1 MRRTLSVV
9 LIIIICSIS
18 IVSFGTDVE
27 ELQVQYSDIQIQLDE
42 QNQELANVQSELS
55 ENLQQLQT
63 IDDTINSTQNDLS
76 SLSSEI
82 DNLKTTIETTEL
94 KVTEL
99 EETYEKEQGDLDE
112 RLISVYEAGETYYL
126 DVLLNSRSL
135 MDFLSNYFLISEIT
149 EYDSRLIQDV
159 ENEKKEMEE
168 TKEFL
173 QNSKNDF
180 VTKKQNQ
187 IKAEKVLQNTK
198 VIRENKIAELTE
210 EEFKI
215 QSSID
220 EYKQKFSEVEAEIK
234 WITTNSVG
242 TEYIGGVMA
251 WPVPGHTIISST
263 FGMRTHPITG
273 VYKLHTG
280 IDIAAPMGTDFIAV
294 ADGIVTKACYNPAYG
309 NMIIIDHGGGIETL
323 YAHGQDGGILVQI
336 GDNVKQG
343 QPILK
348 VGSTGYST
356 GPHAHFEVRVNGQPV
371 NPLPYVTR
379 SYTEDNNTNENNVV
393 TNTQIQN

>member
-1 MRRTLSVV
+1 MRRTLSIV

-18 IVSFGTDVE
+18 IVSFATDVE
-27 ELQVQYSDIQIQLDE
+27 DLQVQYSDIQIQLDE
-42 QNQELANVQSELS
+42 QNKELANVQSELS

-63 IDDTINSTQNDLS
+63 IDDTITSTQNDLS
-76 SLSSEI
+76 GLSSEI

-168 TKEFL
+168 TKDFL

-210 EEFKI
+210 EELKI

-280 IDIAAPMGTDFIAV
+280 IDISAPMGTDFIAV

-379 SYTEDNNTNENNVV
+379 SYTDDNNTNENNVV

>member
-1 MRRTLSVV
+1 MRRTLSIV

-18 IVSFGTDVE
+18 IVSFATDVE
-27 ELQVQYSDIQIQLDE
+27 DLQVQYSDIQIQLDE

-55 ENLQQLQT
+55 ENLQQLQS
-63 IDDTINSTQNDLS
+63 IDDTITSTQNDLS
-76 SLSSEI
+76 GLSSEI

-168 TKEFL
+168 TKDFL

-210 EEFKI
+210 EELKI

-280 IDIAAPMGTDFIAV
+280 IDISAPMGTDFIAV

-336 GDNVKQG
+336 GDTVKQG

>member
-1 MRRTLSVV
+1 MRRTLSIV

-18 IVSFGTDVE
+18 IVSFATDVE
-27 ELQVQYSDIQIQLDE
+27 DLQVQYSDIQIQLDE

-63 IDDTINSTQNDLS
+63 IDDTITSTQNDLS
-76 SLSSEI
+76 GLSSEI

-168 TKEFL
+168 TKDFL

-210 EEFKI
+210 EELKI

-379 SYTEDNNTNENNVV
+379 SYTENNSTNENNVV